1 MEKYIYRAKLDR
13 IIDGDTVYALIDVGF
28 DIWFKK
34 RIRFKGIDTWES
46 RTRNLEEK
54 KMGLAAKKRLEELL
68 MNVSSKPGY
77 FRVRSFGLGKYGRVL
92 GELFIMDESGV
103 QWNIND
109 TLINEGHAYVY
120 EGGKKKV
127 FTK

>member
-1 MEKYIYRAKLDR
+1 
-13 IIDGDTVYALIDVGF
+13 
-28 DIWFKK
+28 
-34 RIRFKGIDTWES
+34 
-46 RTRNLEEK
+46 
-54 KMGLAAKKRLEELL
+54 